1 MIGLPAPG
9 SAVVEVVPV
18 VSVLLELVA
27 VVAALEVELVVVCED
42 AVLLGDVVREV
53 PQATQTSAVRTTA
66 ARRAVGV
73 AEPSRGIWAGEPI
86 LEPRGPPRLRMGRF
100 LQVVVERRQRLRGG
114 KRRAREPGG

>member
-53 PQATQTSAVRTTA
+53 PQAAQTSAVRTTA
-66 ARRAVGV
+66 ARRAVVV
-73 AEPSRGIWAGEPI
+73 AEPSRRIEDGEPV
-86 LEPRGPPRLRMGRF
+86 LDPRGPAGPRAGSMSQSANQAF
-100 LQVVVERRQRLRGG
+100 LGSSGPCR
-114 KRRAREPGG
+114 